1 VSPATRYAVVTAA
14 SIATALVMTWPL
26 GRVTDVVI
34 PASDDAQF
42 SIWRLAWVA
51 HQLPSDP
58 GHLFDANIFHPARGT
73 LALSDAML
81 LVGAIGLPFFKAGI
95 NPAIVH
101 NYLML
106 AAIVSSM
113 LCAFALARRATGSDP
128 AAWLGAVIFGL
139 APYRMAHIGH
149 LELQWTMWMPLA
161 MLLLLRLIE
170 KPGLARGLFLG
181 AALAAQV
188 LSSIYYGLFLAC
200 YLAVAWLALLPF
212 ERQKGRIVA
221 ATAAALAPLLLVAV
235 IYSPPYSAT
244 RAQFGVRPAD
254 EVAAFSAVPGDYLRV
269 PQENVLR
276 GSRDSGVAADERSL
290 FPGFLAILL
299 AIGALVPPFSRAS
312 MTYLGL
318 AIVAADLSLGVN
330 GILFPGL
337 QSVFS
342 MAASLRA
349 PARFGVL
356 VLLSVAT
363 LASIGAARLYQR
375 RPRLAPVVSVV
386 LTLLCLAEYWS
397 SPIGVRR
404 YDPRPGEVDAWL
416 AANPPGTV
424 ILELPA
430 PTGKTLWL
438 REPEYQ
444 LRSIHHWQPMVNG
457 YSAFA
462 PESYVRLINE
472 LEDFPERHVI
482 TALRE
487 IGVKYILIH
496 REHFTEESFDRLMQ
510 RVEASSRVRPVR
522 TFGDGNKRVV
532 VLELNYDPE

>member
-1 VSPATRYAVVTAA
+1 
-14 SIATALVMTWPL
+14 
-26 GRVTDVVI
+26 
-34 PASDDAQF
+34 
-42 SIWRLAWVA
+42 
-51 HQLPSDP
+51 
-58 GHLFDANIFHPARGT
+58 
-73 LALSDAML
+73 
-81 LVGAIGLPFFKAGI
+81 
-95 NPAIVH
+95 
-101 NYLML
+101 
-106 AAIVSSM
+106 
-113 LCAFALARRATGSDP
+113 
-128 AAWLGAVIFGL
+128 
-139 APYRMAHIGH
+139 
-149 LELQWTMWMPLA
+149 
-161 MLLLLRLIE
+161 
-170 KPGLARGLFLG
+170 
-181 AALAAQV
+181 
-188 LSSIYYGLFLAC
+188 
-200 YLAVAWLALLPF
+200 
-212 ERQKGRIVA
+212 
-221 ATAAALAPLLLVAV
+221 
-235 IYSPPYSAT
+235 
-244 RAQFGVRPAD
+244 VRPAD

>member
-1 VSPATRYAVVTAA
+1 MSPAVRSAVLTAA
-14 SIATALVMTWPL
+14 SVALAIVMTWPL
-26 GRVTDVVI
+26 GRITDVVI
-34 PASDDAQF
+34 PASDDAHF

-51 HQLPSDP
+51 HQLPADP
-58 GHLFDANIFHPARGT
+58 QHLFDANIFHPAKGT

-81 LVGAIGLPFFKAGI
+81 LVGALGLPLFHAGV

-113 LCAFALARRATGSDP
+113 LCMFVLARRLTGSDP
-128 AAWLGAVIFGL
+128 AAWLAAIIFGL

-161 MLLLLRLIE
+161 MLLLHRLVE
-170 KPGLARGLFLG
+170 KPTFARGLALG
-181 AALAAQV
+181 LALAAQAFC
-188 LSSIYYGLFLAC
+188 SIYYGLFLAC
-200 YLAVAWLALLPF
+200 YLAAAWLVIVPF
-212 ERQKGRIVA
+212 EKAKGRIA
-221 ATAAALAPLLLVAV
+221 SATVIAVVPLLLVAV
-235 IYSPPYSAT
+235 IYGPAYSAT
-244 RAQFGVRPAD
+244 RAQFGDRPAD
-254 EVAAFSAVPGDYLRV
+254 EVATYSAVAADYLRV

-276 GSRDSGVAADERSL
+276 GQPNSTVAPDERSL

-299 AIGALVPPFSRAS
+299 AIGAFIPRFSRTS
-312 MTYLGL
+312 ISYLML

-330 GILFPGL
+330 GILFAGL
-337 QSVFS
+337 QGVFG

-375 RPRLAPVVSVV
+375 WPRLAPLVSTG
-386 LTLLCLAEYWS
+386 LTLLCLTEYWS
-397 SPIGVRR
+397 SPIAVRR
-404 YDPRPGEVDAWL
+404 YDARPGEVYTWL
-416 AANPPGTV
+416 AGHPPGTV
-424 ILELPA
+424 VLELPA

-438 REPEYQ
+438 REPAYQ
-444 LRSIHHWQPMVNG
+444 LRSIHHWQPLVNG

-462 PESYVRLINE
+462 PEPYVQLINE
-472 LEDFPERHVI
+472 LPDFPERHVI
-482 TALRE
+482 AALRE
-487 IGVKYILIH
+487 IGVKYILVH
-496 REHFTEESFDRLMQ
+496 REYFQAEDFDRLMQ
-510 RVEASSRVRPVR
+510 KVESSTRVRPVR
-522 TFGDGNKRVV
+522 TFGDGDGRVV